1 MEFISFLHL
10 EKQFQLRFHGSATPR
25 NNGIVLFTNLEA
37 GLFLAP
43 IESSPFLDCQIFL
56 REWKISFRAKN
67 KTALALLQT

>member
-37 GLFLAP
+37 GSVSGTHREQP
-43 IESSPFLDCQIFL
+43 IFGLPDIPKRVENI
-56 REWKISFRAKN
+56 
-67 KTALALLQT
+67 LQS